1 MFVLDVRKEPGSVIR
16 HSVSREDLLLI
27 NRLAKSELGPD
38 QVYTFAVRLC
48 DNEVDRDWERF
59 DQEALEELSRLFVGR
74 SGIFDHNW
82 SAEGQT
88 ARLYKTEVCREE
100 GRTMAGDEA
109 RFFKG
114 YAYMIRNEK
123 NQALIEEI
131 EAGIKKEV
139 SIGCSVSERVCSIC
153 GQSGCVHKGGKR
165 YDGRLCFFTLSR
177 PTDAYEWSFVAVP
190 AQRKAGVIKAFGQ
203 EGEGDLK
210 RLLAGRPGYLK
221 QLEALEKEAQLGR
234 SYMEGLRKELVRL
247 AGLADEALDLTV
259 FSALAERMEEREL
272 IEMTKAYRH
281 RLDSLYPPRPQ
292 IQSRG
297 AAVCADEDSEFV
309 V

>member
-1 MFVLDVRKEPGSVIR
+1 M
-16 HSVSREDLLLI
+16 
-27 NRLAKSELGPD
+27 
-38 QVYTFAVRLC
+38 
-48 DNEVDRDWERF
+48 
-59 DQEALEELSRLFVGR
+59 
-74 SGIFDHNW
+74 
-82 SAEGQT
+82 
-88 ARLYKTEVCREE
+88 
-100 GRTMAGDEA
+100 
-109 RFFKG
+109 
-114 YAYMIRNEK
+114 
-123 NQALIEEI
+123 
-131 EAGIKKEV
+131 
-139 SIGCSVSERVCSIC
+139 CSIC